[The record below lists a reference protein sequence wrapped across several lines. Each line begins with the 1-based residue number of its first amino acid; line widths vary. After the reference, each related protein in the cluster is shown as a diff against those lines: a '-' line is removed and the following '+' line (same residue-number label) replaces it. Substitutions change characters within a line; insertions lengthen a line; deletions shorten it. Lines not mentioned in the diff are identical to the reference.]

1 MKIIEEE
8 TKIGADRYTKDL
20 NFNESKFEQSQF
32 TSSVITQKDNLHEN
46 MNKEVQQIP
55 SGHAQNNDDK
65 IDELFGDNGRY
76 LPLII

>member
-1 MKIIEEE
+1 MIIEEE
-8 TKIGADRYTKDL
+8 SKIGADRYTKDL

-32 TSSVITQKDNLHEN
+32 TSSVLTQKDHLHEN

-76 LPLII
+76 LPFII

>member
-1 MKIIEEE
+1 MKLIEEE
-8 TKIGADRYTKDL
+8 SKIGADRYTKDL

-32 TSSVITQKDNLHEN
+32 TSSVLTQKDHLHEN

-55 SGHAQNNDDK
+55 LGHTQNNDDK

-76 LPLII
+76 LTLII